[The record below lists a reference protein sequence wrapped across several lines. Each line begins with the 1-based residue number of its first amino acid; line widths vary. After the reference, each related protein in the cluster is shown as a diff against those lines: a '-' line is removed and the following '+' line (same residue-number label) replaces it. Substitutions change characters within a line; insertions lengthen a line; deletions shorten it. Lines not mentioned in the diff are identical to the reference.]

1 MNTRIKQFIRHSWRR
16 WIGLF
21 HYSLFNT
28 EETHI
33 SVENKEYRTL
43 FEKLQKIKLSGPSL
57 RSTNVTDY
65 GATNFVA
72 DPFLLLRD
80 NIHLFFEIQNP
91 YCEPTAVIGHAVSR
105 DNGNTWAYN
114 KVVLESDRHASF
126 PYVFEAAGETY
137 LIPGFAKQNGE
148 TPPARLYRAADF
160 PSNWEPVVE
169 IVDADHACLD
179 TIVFPYDDRWW
190 AIMGSGNNDELRVYF
205 NDTLESPNWNPHP
218 KNPVVSNR
226 IQAGRPAGRP
236 LVQDKITLFL
246 QDSKEEY
253 GSGVRAYEVTELTPA
268 AYSDSP
274 LFTEPILEGTEGIGW
289 NSGRMHHIDIRESDD
304 EIYCAVDG
312 DVGCGR
318 NRISGSM
325 WSIGFGKSNNSGT
338 N

>member
-1 MNTRIKQFIRHSWRR
+1 
-16 WIGLF
+16 
-21 HYSLFNT
+21 
-28 EETHI
+28 
-33 SVENKEYRTL
+33 
-43 FEKLQKIKLSGPSL
+43 
-57 RSTNVTDY
+57 
-65 GATNFVA
+65 
-72 DPFLLLRD
+72 
-80 NIHLFFEIQNP
+80 
-91 YCEPTAVIGHAVSR
+91 
-105 DNGNTWAYN
+105 
-114 KVVLESDRHASF
+114 
-126 PYVFEAAGETY
+126 
-137 LIPGFAKQNGE
+137 
-148 TPPARLYRAADF
+148 
-160 PSNWEPVVE
+160 
-169 IVDADHACLD
+169 
-179 TIVFPYDDRWW
+179 
-190 AIMGSGNNDELRVYF
+190 MGSGNNDELRVYF

-289 NSGRMHHIDIRESDD
+289 NSGRMHHIDIQESDD

-325 WSIGFGKSNNSGT
+325 WSIGFGKLNNSGT